1 MQSSIKRLII
11 LLLQSNEKNFRQ
23 FLLDERA
30 YYMPFYEKTV
40 RNRDI
45 FHLSD
50 REKETRREI
59 VTKCLDI
66 SLKN

>member
-1 MQSSIKRLII
+1 
-11 LLLQSNEKNFRQ
+11 
-23 FLLDERA
+23 
-30 YYMPFYEKTV
+30 MPFYEKTV

-59 VTKCLDI
+59 VTVLI
-66 SLKN
+66 FH

>member
-1 MQSSIKRLII
+1 MKEHIICRFIK
-11 LLLQSNEKNFRQ
+11 
-23 FLLDERA
+23 
-30 YYMPFYEKTV
+30 KTV